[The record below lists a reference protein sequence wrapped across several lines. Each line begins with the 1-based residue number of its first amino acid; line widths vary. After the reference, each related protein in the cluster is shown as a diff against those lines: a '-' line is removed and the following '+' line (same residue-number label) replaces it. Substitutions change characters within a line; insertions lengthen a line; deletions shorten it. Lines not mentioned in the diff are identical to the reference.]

1 MEKGAAGA
9 FFCSGLHLPVWFDG
23 LPCKS
28 FFFQKICRDAF
39 KGNARMQGD
48 FSGYRQGPG
57 MPRRFR
63 PIRARHRGFLGE
75 QGCLACH
82 NEA

>member
-48 FSGYRQGPG
+48 FSGY
-57 MPRRFR
+57 
-63 PIRARHRGFLGE
+63 
-75 QGCLACH
+75 
-82 NEA
+82 